1 MRNANIYNNPS
12 MKEDGDNNEADGGG
26 GGGAANEFKTSKIQ
40 KNGKFKS
47 NTESF
52 LIENQP

>member
-12 MKEDGDNNEADGGG
+12 MKEDGDNEADGGG
-26 GGGAANEFKTSKIQ
+26 GGGAANDFKTSKIQ

>member
-26 GGGAANEFKTSKIQ
+26 GGGATNDFKTSKIQ